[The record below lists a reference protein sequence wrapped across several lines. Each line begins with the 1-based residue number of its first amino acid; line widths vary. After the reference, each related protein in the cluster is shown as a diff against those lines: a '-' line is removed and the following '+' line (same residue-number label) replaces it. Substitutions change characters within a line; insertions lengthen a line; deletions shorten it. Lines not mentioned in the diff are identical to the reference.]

1 MPIPD
6 FDGETFVA
14 FMDISGFNE
23 MMKEDRLAVK
33 AIDRL
38 YSNGYQVLQDNQNIN
53 GLFVSDCGVLFVR
66 NHGNNECRHQLE
78 DLLNALE
85 ELNKR
90 LLRDDI
96 MLTTSIAFGRFSYHQ
111 RIEFE
116 GIEKNPVYGHAY
128 ASAFLD
134 NEVGKPRIQ
143 PGQCRIVKKGLCDL
157 DFSSFHRMKE
167 RSSHWY
173 FYWMVSTQEEIG
185 EFEKQYTDAYR
196 LKYSGMLKAL
206 KGAANGRSNPG
217 NTSYLPL
224 GNNRG
229 E

>member
-6 FDGETFVA
+6 FDGETFVG
-14 FMDISGFNE
+14 FTDISGFKE
-23 MMKEDRLAVK
+23 MMKDDKRAVK

-38 YSNGYQVLQDNQNIN
+38 YSNGYQVLQNNENIN
-53 GLFVSDCGVLFVR
+53 GLFVSDCGILFVR
-66 NHGNNECRHQLE
+66 NHVDNERRHQLRC
-78 DLLNALE
+78 LLNALE
-85 ELNKR
+85 DLNKR
-90 LLRDDI
+90 LLEYDI

-134 NEVGKPRIQ
+134 HEVGKPKIQ
-143 PGQCRIVKKGLCDL
+143 PGQCRIVKNGLRNLDL
-157 DFSSFHRMKE
+157 NNFPRMKE

-173 FYWMVSTQEEIG
+173 FYWMVETQQEID
-185 EFEKQYTDAYR
+185 EFEKRYTDAYQ

-206 KGAANGRSNPG
+206 KCGANNPRQGMASSPRSE
-217 NTSYLPL
+217 Y
-224 GNNRG
+224 R
-229 E
+229 